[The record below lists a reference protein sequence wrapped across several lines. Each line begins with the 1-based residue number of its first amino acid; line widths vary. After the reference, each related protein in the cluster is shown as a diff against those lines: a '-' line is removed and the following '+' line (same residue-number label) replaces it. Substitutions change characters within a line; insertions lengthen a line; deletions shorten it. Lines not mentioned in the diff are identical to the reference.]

1 MGNHDP
7 KALSED
13 GSRTKGDMRFA
24 SLHHHTTFSTLDGYG
39 TPEEHA
45 ERAAELGMASM
56 AVTEHGNV
64 SSHVRFEQ
72 AADKTGIHPI
82 FGCELYTG
90 PVDEEHRGQRKNHL
104 TVLAENDEG
113 YRNLL
118 RLVSRGWDEGYY
130 YEPTVS
136 GSMLRE
142 HAEGLIVLS
151 GCAGSLLATSLIG
164 GKNVDPSDASLEL
177 GMKVAQRNQR
187 VLGDAYYL
195 EVQAFPDL
203 PKTCNINKGIAEISE
218 KLGIPLVATLDVH
231 YTGEDES
238 EMQRILHSIRGGGK
252 KRKLTEEDKA
262 KGWSYDVKLTMPEGS
277 KRQAKKAK
285 GNITDRVV
293 FERLIATGLTRNQ
306 ASQAI
311 FNAQEIA
318 QRCQV
323 RLPKMD
329 VLRYPLPRGF
339 SDPVS
344 LFRRWVA
351 DGWKYR
357 GIHLKEDIDR
367 YKARVKREMDPIE
380 EKGFV
385 DYFLIVADATRFAK
399 DSGIPVGP
407 ARGSAAASLV
417 CYLLRITEIDPL
429 LFPTL
434 LFDRFI
440 DANRHDLPDIDLDF
454 DDERRDEVRQYL
466 VAKYGSDR
474 VGNIGTFTM
483 FKGKNSLDDVASV
496 HNIPPWEVDKLKDL
510 LIERSSGDLRANA
523 TIEDTVEQ
531 FDEARRIV
539 DAYPEL
545 MMATK
550 LEGNLRN
557 LSVHAAG
564 LVVANDPLTNV
575 CAVYSKVD
583 RDTGMVKVDEDGN
596 PMQVISLDKYDA
608 EYLNVMKLD
617 VLGLKT
623 MGMVRIALEAIGMTL
638 EELYALPLDDEPTIQ
653 GFKDG
658 DVVGVFQFDG
668 RAMRSVNSG
677 VIPDN
682 FMEIC
687 DINAL
692 ARPGPLHSGATAEYI
707 DAKHG
712 RKTPVSYH
720 PIVDRITEHTH
731 GQVVYQEQIL
741 QVVRELGKFTWEE
754 AARIRKIISKKRG
767 EQEFNTMRAKF
778 ITGAAEEGMEAADA
792 DKVFSMLATAGAYA
806 FNAAHCVSY
815 GMLAYWTMW
824 MKVHYPVEFF
834 TAALRKCPTDKKG
847 KDRLQ
852 QLLRDASKRGID
864 IKPPHMNKS
873 EVSWSIGKGKRG
885 KKFIRAGL
893 VQISGIGE
901 KTAMA
906 ILDKRDELGEL
917 SGWDDVLSVKGI
929 GPKTIESIQEFID
942 DPDPFDLNLLRDK
955 LSEVRRMLEDGELGN
970 LPVPTHRS
978 IDVPYD
984 RAKHNTECVWLGV
997 IRERNLK
1004 DLFEL
1009 HHSRTG
1015 EHLDPKT
1022 VKSPELQEW
1031 VVFMG
1036 EDDTDLLVVTVNRW
1050 NYRKFKQAA
1059 FSIRMNK
1066 DLVLVRGIKYGIQ
1079 SRRAIYVTD
1088 MWVIDPEDD

>member
-7 KALSED
+7 KALKSEA
-13 GSRTKGDMRFA
+13 SKTRGDMNFA

-45 ERAAELGMASM
+45 EEMAERGATTM

-72 AADKTGIHPI
+72 AADRFGIKPI

-90 PVDEEHRGQRKNHL
+90 HVDEDKRGQRKNHL
-104 TVLAENDEG
+104 TVLAEDDEG
-113 YRNLL
+113 YKNLL
-118 RLVSRGWDEGYY
+118 RVVSKGWAEGYY

-136 GSMLRE
+136 GEMLRE
-142 HAEGLIVLS
+142 HKSGLIVLS

-164 GKNVDPSDASLEL
+164 GKNVPIEEASLRRARS
-177 GMKVAQRNQR
+177 VAKRFHSI
-187 VLGDAYYL
+187 LGDQYYI

-203 PKTCNINKGIAEISE
+203 DKTCKINEGLGQIADE
-218 KLGIPLVATLDVH
+218 LGIPLVATLDVH
-231 YTGEDES
+231 YTDPDDS
-238 EMQRILHSIRGGGK
+238 EMQQILHSIRGGGR
-252 KRKLTEEDKA
+252 KRSTEEDKA
-262 KGWSYDVKLTMPEGS
+262 KGWSYDVKLTVPHAS
-277 KRQAKKAK
+277 PAQKKRAK
-285 GNITDRVV
+285 GNLADRAI
-293 FERLIATGLTRNQ
+293 FEALVRTGLTRRQ
-306 ASQAI
+306 ASEAI
-311 FNAQEIA
+311 YNAKEIG
-318 QRCQV
+318 QRCNV
-323 RLPKMD
+323 RLPKMN
-329 VLRYPLPRGF
+329 VLRYPLPSGMT
-339 SDPVS
+339 DPVS
-344 LFRRWVA
+344 LFRRWCEE
-351 DGWKYR
+351 GWKFR
-357 GIHLKEDIDR
+357 GIDSREDVQK
-367 YKARVKREMDPIE
+367 YKARVKREMKLIE

-385 DYFLIVADATRFAK
+385 DYFLVVADATKFAK
-399 DSGIPVGP
+399 DAGIPVGP

-417 CYLLRITEIDPL
+417 CYLLRITEIDPMP
-429 LFPTL
+429 FPTL
-434 LFDRFI
+434 LFERFI

-454 DDERRDEVRQYL
+454 DDERRHEVYDYL
-466 VAKYGSDR
+466 VAKYGADR
-474 VGNIGTFTM
+474 VGNIANFAM
-483 FKGKNSLDDVASV
+483 FRGKNSLDDVARV
-496 HNIPPWEVDKLKDL
+496 HDIPMWEVDKLKDL
-510 LIERSSGDLRANA
+510 IIERSSGDLRANS

-531 FDEARRIV
+531 FEEARRIV
-539 DAYPEL
+539 EQYPEL
-545 MMATK
+545 LLATK

-564 LVVANDPLTNV
+564 LVVADAPLTDA
-575 CAVYSKVD
+575 CAVYTKVD
-583 RDTGMVKVDEDGN
+583 NTTGMPKLDEDGN

-617 VLGLKT
+617 ILGLKT
-623 MGMVRIALEAIGMTL
+623 MGMVRIALEAIGMSL
-638 EELYALPLDDEPTIQ
+638 MELYDLPLDDEDTIR
-653 GFKDG
+653 GFRDG

-677 VIPDN
+677 VVPDN

-712 RKTPVSYH
+712 RKEPVSYH

-778 ITGAAEEGMEAADA
+778 ITGSAEEGMSPEDA

-824 MKVHYPVEFF
+824 MKVHHPVAFF
-834 TAALRKCPTDKKG
+834 TAALRKCPTDAKG

-852 QLLRDASKRGID
+852 QLLRDAAKRD
-864 IKPPHMNKS
+864 IEILPPDLNKS
-873 EVSWSIGKGKRG
+873 ERSWSIDGDS
-885 KKFIRAGL
+885 IRAGF
-893 VQISGIGE
+893 VQVNGIGDATATAILDYREECGGLDSWDQLLKVKGIGE
-901 KTAMA
+901 KTIA
-906 ILDKRDELGEL
+906 L
-917 SGWDDVLSVKGI
+917 V
-929 GPKTIESIQEFID
+929 QEFVE
-942 DPDPFDLNLLRDK
+942 DPDPFNLNLLRDK
-955 LSEVRRMLEDGELGN
+955 LQEVREAILSGELGD
-970 LPVPTHRS
+970 LPHPTHTS
-978 IDVPYD
+978 IEVPYD
-984 RAKHNTECVWLGV
+984 RAPYNTEVVWLGV
-997 IRERNLK
+997 LRERNLK

-1015 EHLDPKT
+1015 EHLDPAT
-1022 VKSPELQEW
+1022 VKNPELNEW

-1036 EDDTDLLVVTVNRW
+1036 EDDTEPIVVTINRW
-1050 NYRKFKQAA
+1050 RYRKFKEAA
-1059 FSIRMNK
+1059 FSVK
-1066 DLVLVRGIKYGIQ
+1066 LDHDLVLVRGLKYGIQ